1 MSRPT
6 PFPATA
12 AGASLLLQGTRWRV
26 LHTLSSLALWCL
38 PALVVTTPTNLLPFG
53 LMLLLGS
60 VLGVD
65 YLWRART
72 VGGPA
77 LRMQVGLMLAV
88 LSLSLLSVWLFNHGL
103 RDVDNRSRF
112 VVMPWALLWVC
123 AFRPRAAALWWGA
136 LAGLFGTLLVAIAQV
151 YGGAARAEAW
161 TNAIVLADIVLMLM
175 VLLVFCRPSGRW
187 PWVVAGM
194 AAGCVVI
201 VLSGSRGVWL
211 GLLALLVVMALAM
224 RWANGRF
231 RLLALVGLVLM
242 ALTLVVTVP
251 GLREQMRVD
260 ELRSDVA
267 RMENGD
273 VDSSAG
279 ARLERLQVAY
289 ATFLERPLT
298 GVGIGH
304 FDDAMTRLPLC
315 QDPSQP
321 VARCHLAHAHNDA
334 AEWAATQGVPGL
346 LLLLAVYGLPLVW
359 FVRLHRRSGE
369 RGFRG
374 PAAAGIMIVVA
385 YVLCGMTQSMFAHQ
399 ITASFY
405 VCAVGV
411 LTGLSLLDG
420 ARRRAT
426 RAQQG

>member
-1 MSRPT
+1 M
-6 PFPATA
+6 
-12 AGASLLLQGTRWRV
+12 
-26 LHTLSSLALWCL
+26 LHALSSLALLCL

-60 VLGVD
+60 VLGID
-65 YLWRART
+65 YLWRARALA
-72 VGGPA
+72 GPA

-88 LSLSLLSVWLFNHGL
+88 LLLSLWSVWFFDQGL

-112 VVMPWALLWVC
+112 IVMPWALLWVC
-123 AFRPRAAALWWGA
+123 AFRPRATFLWWGA
-136 LAGLFGTLLVAIAQV
+136 LVGLFGTLLIAIAQV

-175 VLLVFCRPSGRW
+175 VLLVFCRPPGRW
-187 PWVVAGM
+187 PWVLAGM

-211 GLLALLVVMALAM
+211 ALLALLVAMALAI

-231 RLLALVGLVLM
+231 RFLALGGLVLM

-267 RMENGD
+267 RIERGD

-304 FDDAMTRLPLC
+304 FDDAMTRLPVC
-315 QDPSQP
+315 NEPSQP
-321 VARCHLAHAHNDA
+321 VTRCHLAHAHNDV

-346 LLLLAVYGLPLVW
+346 LLLLAVYGLPLAW

-411 LTGLSLLDG
+411 LTGLSLLGVQARKKAG
-420 ARRRAT
+420 AVARS
-426 RAQQG
+426 